1 LSVVQR
7 SRLTP
12 DVLAGGLFLLVGL
25 GVMFIAGDYP
35 VGDVAR
41 MGPGYFP
48 QLLGGLLALLGV
60 IVLVMGV
67 RAPPD
72 RVAHR
77 LFWTW
82 LAVPVFWVLLAGF
95 GRMGVTG
102 LDLALSVLLVLAWL
116 VSRPLFWVLAGVA
129 LFALSLEP
137 LGLGLASLVLML
149 AARRA
154 EPELSW
160 RGAFAAWLVLLLVSL
175 AIFVWGLGTPL
186 PVWPRFMVT

>member
-1 LSVVQR
+1 MVHI
-7 SRLTP
+7 RLTQ
-12 DVLAGGLFLLVGL
+12 DRLAGGLFLFCGL
-25 GVMFIAGDYP
+25 GVLAVAGDYP
-35 VGDVAR
+35 AGDAVR

-48 QLLGGLLALLGV
+48 QLLGGLLALLGLA
-60 IVLVMGV
+60 VLILNWRQQPAVE
-67 RAPPD
+67 AAD
-72 RVAHR
+72 NK
-77 LFWTW
+77 LFWAW
-82 LAVPVFWVLLAGF
+82 LAVPLFWGLLAGF
-95 GRMGVTG
+95 GRMGLTG

-129 LFALSLEP
+129 LFALALEP
-137 LGLGLASLVLML
+137 LGLGLASLVLLL

-160 RGAFAAWLVLLLVSL
+160 RGALAAWLVLLLVSL